1 MQKKYTGLKLE
12 TLIHSQQEEEI
23 ERGCE
28 EEREGSLVPIFSP
41 LNFRI
46 VKMLTG

>member
-28 EEREGSLVPIFSP
+28 EEREGSTVLIFP
-41 LNFRI
+41 P
-46 VKMLTG
+46 